1 MDMSM
6 VIRAKKASMRPLAL
20 SALLSTPREDIEK
33 NQELIL
39 PAATTVFGAVHTWPK
54 YTPMLAYDMLIKYHM
69 PRQYNT
75 VALSTAI
82 SVQYLVGFHGQ
93 AQRICAIVD
102 LMDNIGFFETKSG
115 RDTALDLLKVS
126 LVPVT
131 LKRRNDIVN
140 LEFLHSPYYRECIEA
155 IEEIIRTSYT
165 YDVKGDCVTVNNAD
179 VRRIAGLPA
188 VE

>member
-1 MDMSM
+1 MS
-6 VIRAKKASMRPLAL
+6 ALAL
-20 SALLSTPREDIEK
+20 SALISTPREQIEQ
-33 NQELIL
+33 NQELVL
-39 PAATTVFGAVHTWPK
+39 PTVTKLFGAVHTWPK

-82 SVQYLVGFHGQ
+82 SVQYLIGFKWQ
-93 AQRICAIVD
+93 AQRIYTIVD
-102 LMDNIGFFETKSG
+102 LMDNVGFFETKSG
-115 RDTALDLLKVS
+115 RDAALDLLKTA

-131 LKRRNDIVN
+131 LKRRNDTVC
-140 LEFLHSPYYRECIEA
+140 LDFVQSSYYRGCIEA
-155 IEEIIRTSYT
+155 IEEITRTSFA
-165 YDVKGDCVTVNNAD
+165 YDEKGNCVTVNDAD

>member
-1 MDMSM
+1 MT
-6 VIRAKKASMRPLAL
+6 ALAL
-20 SALLSTPREDIEK
+20 SALISTPREQIEQ
-33 NQELIL
+33 NQELVL
-39 PAATTVFGAVHTWPK
+39 PTATKLFGAVHTWPK

-82 SVQYLVGFHGQ
+82 SIQYLIGFKWQ
-93 AQRICAIVD
+93 AQRIYAIVD

-115 RDTALDLLKVS
+115 RDTALHLLETS

-140 LEFLHSPYYRECIEA
+140 LEFLHSPYYRKCIEA
-155 IEEIIRTSYT
+155 IEEITRTSFA
-165 YDVKGDCVTVNNAD
+165 YDEKGNCVTVNDAD
-179 VRRIAGLPA
+179 VRRIAGR
-188 VE
+188 